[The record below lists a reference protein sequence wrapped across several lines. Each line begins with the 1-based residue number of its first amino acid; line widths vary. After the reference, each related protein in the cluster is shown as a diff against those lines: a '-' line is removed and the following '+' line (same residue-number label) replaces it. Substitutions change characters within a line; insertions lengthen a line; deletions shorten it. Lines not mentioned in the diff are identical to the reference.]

1 MDQIDYF
8 NAALGAM
15 LLGLSLYVLA
25 TAYGIFRSPGRRL
38 KTFHFDRFDDG
49 SWNLFLSARKPV
61 GPGALRRFM
70 SGEQVRAEAKDASPE
85 KALDEKKANP

>member
-15 LLGLSLYVLA
+15 LLGLSLYALA

-38 KTFHFDRFDDG
+38 KSLHFDRFDDG
-49 SWNLFLSARKPV
+49 SWNFFVSARKPV
-61 GPGALRRFM
+61 PGAWSRF
-70 SGEQVRAEAKDASPE
+70 QEALEKQDAQE
-85 KALDEKKANP
+85 KEATQGKKVAKKAKNP